1 MSLLLFSAFN
11 AQDAYYP
18 ILMKRSDLEVSVKLT
33 NTAMLF
39 THPGKIYLYQN
50 WIFLIEKYKGIHL
63 IDNSNPSN
71 PIKKA
76 FLKVPGCMDVAVRNN
91 ILYVDNAVDLVAV
104 RLDFVQMTATVV
116 SRKAWALPE
125 IESPDGYIPEEY
137 MRSNRPDATE
147 IVGWMSNAE
156 YSAL

>member
-1 MSLLLFSAFN
+1 
-11 AQDAYYP
+11 
-18 ILMKRSDLEVSVKLT
+18 
-33 NTAMLF
+33 
-39 THPGKIYLYQN
+39 
-50 WIFLIEKYKGIHL
+50 
-63 IDNSNPSN
+63 
-71 PIKKA
+71 
-76 FLKVPGCMDVAVRNN
+76 MDVAVRNN